1 LLLVLWAAGAVSVV
15 CNVLAAEPSLV
26 SRFVAS
32 WPPIA
37 LLLAVDVVAKG
48 GLPSGRI
55 RWAIVI
61 GLAATIAPA
70 ALASYHHMH
79 QVALDAGESPLVA
92 ALFPLSVDGLAVVA
106 SVALFGTDPKPPA
119 PGPEPD
125 VEPAPTAT
133 PVSAPVD
140 ETGPVS
146 LFVPSQ
152 LRATYSAPNGTGST
166 TNPNHQGDN

>member
-1 LLLVLWAAGAVSVV
+1 LLLVLWAAGVVSVV
-15 CNVLAAEPSLV
+15 CNVLAAEPSLG

-55 RWAIVI
+55 RWAIAI
-61 GLAATIAPA
+61 GLTATIAPA

-79 QVALDAGESPLVA
+79 QVAIDAGESPLVA

-106 SVALFGTDPKPPA
+106 SVALFGTDAKRPTRA
-119 PGPEPD
+119 PEPTR
-125 VEPAPTAT
+125 EPT
-133 PVSAPVD
+133 PVAMPVSDAVD

-152 LRATYSAPNGTGST
+152 LRATHSAPNGTGST